1 MRELLLWC
9 IEPGAAVTDV
19 AALPASASAIS
30 VENARYRRSAA
41 KLKRMLETLETVG
54 FVSFVE

>member
-1 MRELLLWC
+1 
-9 IEPGAAVTDV
+9 VTDV